1 MNLKSDL
8 SWYGAKPGFART
20 VEDIATHKT
29 SYTYNSDLTVKT
41 YVTGFD
47 NQGFAKVFT
56 PRFSAD
62 RFAID
67 DTSHSFRGTSSRKTQ
82 QGGGSKFPIGPK
94 GQVHD
99 FDIPRLGFHID
110 NRYGNTYNAK
120 SLSGLAATY
129 TKNSPIDDVYNIVKV
144 RDVSYDPFGY
154 ASPPYILRGIQ
165 RDDNRYPQRWGTG
178 NQIADTV
185 SLALGI
191 PRGGA
196 LAFGERAANDVARL
210 AKMLIRPMGLGWV
223 AKQALLHLMNP
234 NTEGVYGLI
243 QRPNNHKFSNPINTL
258 LAAGLSGLGIH
269 PRKHGLLPV
278 GGLGRYEDIINT
290 RNTLEIFTPGP
301 IGQFNR
307 LRRLTNEL
315 YNHYQLP
322 VLPYWNTI
330 TGITGPDTAGG
341 IGVTQF
347 SRNVQG
353 NLDQLLRFPGAQSS
367 GQFTNGIQNTINTL
381 TPSQY
386 LRIRRT
392 DDSKYGNQE
401 FATGIE
407 GSRSPL
413 MFTQYSAIPGTYGY
427 GRDLLFDRKEFPVVR
442 GIADPRVFF
451 VTKGTRP
458 DTSSTGWKIQIPTKV
473 NVRTSGD
480 VSPVLLSDATF
491 TDLAEN
497 PKYFR
502 SYRNPYNG
510 KPGIGYRRVEGESQL
525 EARYTFTQIPGIADS
540 ELTNGNGPLPQ
551 GSEDPRFAV
560 KPINPKN
567 AGLYIYNNP
576 NVLSEDS
583 NEVAMR
589 SIYYPTVVGSSYG
602 GLSHITSENMPLSL
616 ILDAYRRSGGNE
628 EALINI
634 RKLYRDAETPYG
646 RVDENKFG
654 YRNQYLRSQLEAR
667 YQTFPYDKSKPQI
680 SGIPDAD
687 LEKDDP
693 NRNVGGQDLN
703 DSAMRSIQ
711 INGNQYG
718 LGYIEDKYQ
727 LTTNND
733 PGTNFVRTLYR
744 DQSTPYGKNNQ
755 TGYSDAKAPGADNAG
770 DSQLKSLQKGLQ
782 ANGLNPGNEATIGK
796 RLVNPKVNGIT
807 KGADS
812 TGTALTGIRAYKTMT
827 YPAIYKAAARSLST
841 TPTTFDFT
849 TGKDWTAANSPMAKI
864 GQIGSGDGHRKG
876 TWDEEDASKHPINI
890 SIGGSVFPAYITD
903 ISTKTDQALLTF
915 KPAGSPIAVLAGAQT
930 FSTGV
935 SISFMVAARSK
946 AEYTSL
952 WTRLSSIQGKVRP
965 TVAAAVWSPKKCALT
980 VGDFINIT
988 NSYLTSI
995 SLALDNEMP
1004 WDITSKKP
1012 MYINVDCQFEVI
1024 NGTGV
1029 YA

>member
-8 SWYGAKPGFART
+8 SWYGKKPGFAKKA
-20 VEDIATHKT
+20 EDIASRKT
-29 SYTYNSDLTVKT
+29 GYLYNDDLTVQT
-41 YVTGFD
+41 YVSGFD
-47 NQGFAKVFT
+47 NNGFAKFFI
-56 PRFSAD
+56 PRLSAD
-62 RFAID
+62 TFAID
-67 DTSHSFRGTSSRKTQ
+67 DVSHSFRGTSSRKTQ

-185 SLALGI
+185 SLALGV

-210 AKMLIRPMGLGWV
+210 AKMMIRPMGLGWI

-330 TGITGPDTAGG
+330 TGITGPDTVGG

-347 SRNVQG
+347 SRDVQG
-353 NLDQLLRFPGAQSS
+353 NLDQLLRFPGAQTS

-381 TPSQY
+381 TPLQY
-386 LRIRRT
+386 LRIRKT
-392 DDSKYGNQE
+392 DDSKYGNQG
-401 FATGIE
+401 FATGVE

-413 MFTQYSAIPGTYGY
+413 MFTQYSVIPGTYGY

-458 DTSSTGWKIQIPTKV
+458 DTSSTGWEISIPRLTTKF
-473 NVRTSGD
+473 RSTSGIRTND
-480 VSPVLLSDATF
+480 KAPLNLVPVPLEELTAY
-491 TDLAEN
+491 TDL
-497 PKYFR
+497 FR
-502 SYRNPYNG
+502 SQFNPYNWSNAAGGGIFNAEG
-510 KPGIGYRRVEGESQL
+510 KTQL
-525 EARYTFTQIPGIADS
+525 EARYTNGVSLPGMPNDEMNDRPSNRFTLSSVRRPTKVDISGKGNHTIQDKPIAD
-540 ELTNGNGPLPQ
+540 LAKDYKNIVPYRGIVRTN
-551 GSEDPRFAV
+551 
-560 KPINPKN
+560 
-567 AGLYIYNNP
+567 
-576 NVLSEDS
+576 
-583 NEVAMR
+583 
-589 SIYYPTVVGSSYG
+589 
-602 GLSHITSENMPLSL
+602 
-616 ILDAYRRSGGNE
+616 
-628 EALINI
+628 
-634 RKLYRDAETPYG
+634 ETPYG
-646 RVDENKFG
+646 NPGE
-654 YRNQYLRSQLEAR
+654 
-667 YQTFPYDKSKPQI
+667 
-680 SGIPDAD
+680 
-687 LEKDDP
+687 
-693 NRNVGGQDLN
+693 
-703 DSAMRSIQ
+703 
-711 INGNQYG
+711 
-718 LGYIEDKYQ
+718 LGYGDG
-727 LTTNND
+727 N
-733 PGTNFVRTLYR
+733 
-744 DQSTPYGKNNQ
+744 
-755 TGYSDAKAPGADNAG
+755 DNAG
-770 DSQLKSLQKGLQ
+770 ASLNTGEKSNLVINQESIKL
-782 ANGLNPGNEATIGK
+782 NGLNPGNDQIGK
-796 RLVNPKVNGIT
+796 RLVDPKEDGRTEGAGLDGI
-807 KGADS
+807 
-812 TGTALTGIRAYKTMT
+812 ALTGIRAYKTMT

-841 TPTTFDFT
+841 DPTTFDFT
-849 TGKDWTAANSPMAKI
+849 TGANWTAAESPMAKAK
-864 GQIGSGDGHRKG
+864 GSPVATKNDQHRKD
-876 TWDEEDASKHPINI
+876 TWDLEDASKHPINI
-890 SIGGSVFPAYITD
+890 TIGGQIFPAYITD
-903 ISTKTDQALLTF
+903 ISTKTDQSLLTF
-915 KPAGSPIAVLAGAQT
+915 KPAGSPIAVLAGAQN

-935 SISFMVAARSK
+935 SISFIVAARSK
-946 AEYTSL
+946 EEYNSL
-952 WTRLSSIQGKVRP
+952 WTSLSSLQGKVRP
-965 TVAAAVWSPKKCALT
+965 TVAAAVWSPEKCALT

-995 SLALDNEMP
+995 SLALDNEYP
-1004 WDITSKKP
+1004 WGLGGKKP

-1024 NGTGV
+1024 NGSGV